1 MLSFLRRQC
10 RSIYL
15 HSNQQSLT
23 PLLDVRTRVICTK
36 ISHTSN
42 GQNTSRTSVTELLS
56 FRWSAFLIR
65 GLSPNEKLCVD
76 ELRGTS
82 ATRSCPARCAGRNPG
97 AALSCRRCWPAA
109 FCDDHVL
116 RQKWQSHSLPT
127 DAIDGVIGQV
137 RCLQPNALD
146 TAPQRL
152 AEVEG
157 AASVMDARQH
167 LTDCRP
173 QGRLEVRHDRLHR
186 LHCPFLTLYCLHCH
200 LPSCH
205 CHLQCCYFRFQNR
218 RLAHCNLTKTTN
230 QSL

>member
-1 MLSFLRRQC
+1 MINFASMSCVVRLPHGPVQ
-10 RSIYL
+10 
-15 HSNQQSLT
+15 
-23 PLLDVRTRVICTK
+23 PGALDVIQVLR
-36 ISHTSN
+36 H
-42 GQNTSRTSVTELLS
+42 SVVAVGLPHLL
-56 FRWSAFLIR
+56 
-65 GLSPNEKLCVD
+65 K
-76 ELRGTS
+76 
-82 ATRSCPARCAGRNPG
+82 
-97 AALSCRRCWPAA
+97 

-116 RQKWQSHSLPT
+116 RQKWQRHSLPT

-146 TAPQRL
+146 TVPQRL

-230 QSL
+230 ESL